1 MSALKPLSVGEIID
15 RSASFWRTHWLA
27 LFQLFLGFQL
37 VQYVLFKGVEVLLT
51 SRFPAALNPM
61 KAFEVMRQDPSVWLP
76 ALTPVMVAFT
86 VVSFVNML
94 VSQMSG
100 VAVTGFVYPRLTG
113 AVAPSVGASLK
124 LAVDKLLPGLGLF
137 ALTLGWTTIV
147 GALFLLPGMLTFSGG
162 LWITSRGSSA
172 GGALLTLLGLF
183 LMLGGILLLFLWFLI
198 RFILASQVLA
208 IEPVGAFGAF
218 RRTGALSSGRVG
230 PGLGGLVKSR
240 LTLLLS
246 IIFAILLVIGF
257 LTGVPELLVK
267 GIYGGLDPSSQGTA
281 PELLVVPAQL
291 LQVIIGAIVTPLYV
305 VFQVVF
311 YVDMRV
317 RREGLDLELASGSSP
332 T

>member
-15 RSASFWRTHWLA
+15 RSASFWRAHWLP

-37 VQYVLFKGVEVLLT
+37 VQYVLLKAVEVMLTDRLPAVTNLNKLLEL
-51 SRFPAALNPM
+51 A
-61 KAFEVMRQDPSVWLP
+61 KQDPSVWMPPLV
-76 ALTPVMVAFT
+76 PVFVLFA
-86 VVSFVNML
+86 VVSLVNL
-94 VSQMSG
+94 LLGQMSG
-100 VAVTGFVYPRLTG
+100 VALTGFVFPRLTG
-113 AVAPSVGASLK
+113 SSAPSVSESLQLTLQK
-124 LAVDKLLPGLGLF
+124 LAPGLGLF
-137 ALTLGWTTIV
+137 ALTLGWTLVV
-147 GALFLLPGMLTFSGG
+147 GVAFLVPGAAAFGGG
-162 LWITSRGSSA
+162 LWVTSRGSSA

-183 LMLGGILLLFLWFLI
+183 LVFGGLLLLLLWFLI

-208 IEPVGAFGAF
+208 IEPLGAVAAF

-246 IIFAILLVIGF
+246 IIFVILLVIGF
-257 LTGVPELLVK
+257 LTGIPELIVK
-267 GIYGGLDPSSQGTA
+267 GVYGGLDPASQDSA
-281 PELLVVPAQL
+281 PQALVVPAQL
-291 LQVIIGAIVTPLYV
+291 LQVIIGALITPLYV

-317 RREGLDLELASGSSP
+317 RREGLDLELASKGAS